1 VDHQD
6 LRTLRLLEAIESG
19 ESTSQR
25 DIAKQLNI
33 SLGLVNSFTRRL
45 ARKGLFKVTHIP
57 RNRVAYMLT
66 PKGVAEKTRLTYAY
80 IQFSYN
86 FYRDARKRLKSL
98 VSQLCERNVKRIV
111 FWGATDLAEI
121 AYLSIQDTP
130 IGLVAVIDENRAG
143 EKFLGLRVDSPER
156 IENLNYDMILITN
169 DSASEKLGSV
179 LSKHGVVGDK
189 VLLIK

>member
-1 VDHQD
+1 MDQQD

-25 DIAKQLNI
+25 DLAHQLNL
-33 SLGLVNSFTRRL
+33 SLGLVNSFIKRL

-57 RNRVAYMLT
+57 RNRVAYILT
-66 PKGVAEKTRLTYAY
+66 PRGAAEKTRLTYAY

-98 VSQLCERNVKRIV
+98 VAQLCERNVKRIV

-121 AYLSIQDTP
+121 AYLSIQDMP
-130 IGLVAVIDENRAG
+130 LALVAVVDETKAG
-143 EKFLGLRVDSPER
+143 ETFLGLCVELPEKIKEIHYDAVLVTADGAVD
-156 IENLNYDMILITN
+156 DMTQIVDRYGTDPRKI
-169 DSASEKLGSV
+169 V
-179 LSKHGVVGDK
+179 LVK
-189 VLLIK
+189 